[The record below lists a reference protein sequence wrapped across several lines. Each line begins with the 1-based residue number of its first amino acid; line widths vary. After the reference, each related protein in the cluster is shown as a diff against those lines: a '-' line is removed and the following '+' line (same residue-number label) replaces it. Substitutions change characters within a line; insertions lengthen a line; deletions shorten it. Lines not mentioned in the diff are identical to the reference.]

1 MGMIVTVK
9 NEIWKKLFVDETDRV
24 LAILRSQKLF
34 GSEKAVVGPDG
45 IVKYETNIEN
55 LPGKAAGENRRYMLK
70 QSGVL
75 IATAR
80 PVYAADADHFAI
92 PIPPRPVGLSVQM
105 RDGTRWRV
113 VRGEKNTVE
122 IQSPVG
128 TGRLSGFFAIRPLAF
143 EIPDGCNVFLFV
155 GLYALIEYMMH
166 EDDIWIV

>member
-9 NEIWKKLFVDETDRV
+9 NEIWKKLFVDETGRV
-24 LAILRSQKLF
+24 LAVLRSQKLF

-55 LPGKAAGENRRYMLK
+55 RRYMLK

-75 IATAR
+75 VATAQ

-92 PIPPRPVGLSVQM
+92 PILPRPVGLSVQM

-128 TGRLSGFFAIRPLAF
+128 TGRLSGFYSIRPRAF